1 MPLDTL
7 HPDGAAGLLDGLK
20 DQPLDPMLTLLKVLR
35 SDPRP
40 GKIDLGIGV
49 YRNDAGDTPVMRAV
63 KAAEQILID
72 TQETKSYVAA
82 EGDAG
87 FVSLLAPIVLGAD
100 MAASDLFS
108 GMQVPGGTG
117 ALRLALALVQRANP
131 AAKVWLGQPTWVNH
145 TSLVR
150 AVGLTPVD
158 YAFFDQA
165 TQTILFD
172 EMMTTLEAMQAG
184 DVLLL
189 HASCHNPTGA
199 EFTDDQ
205 WRAIGDLTVRKRV
218 LPLIDM
224 AYQGLG
230 RGLEE
235 DAANARA
242 LVARAPEALVCVSC
256 SKNFG
261 LYRDRVGALWVK
273 GVDAPAALRARAN
286 LTLIARSMWSMPP
299 DHGAAVVRI
308 ILSTPELKT
317 AWLSEL
323 DEVRTRINTIRARL
337 AQALPQLPGIAVQT
351 GMFSMMPIS
360 PENAVTLRNDH
371 AIYMIENG
379 RINIAGLNAGNIGRF
394 AAALT
399 PYLPKP

>member
-1 MPLDTL
+1 MPLDQL
-7 HPDGAAGLLDGLK
+7 RQDVAGGRLESLR
-20 DQPLDPMLTLLKVLR
+20 DQPLDPMLNLLQVLR

-49 YRNDAGDTPVMRAV
+49 YRNDAGETPVMRAV
-63 KAAEQILID
+63 KTAEHILVD
-72 TQETKSYVAA
+72 TQASKSYVAA

-108 GMQVPGGTG
+108 GMQAPGGTG
-117 ALRLALALVQRANP
+117 ALRLAISLVQKANP
-131 AAKVWLGQPTWVNH
+131 EARVWLGQPNWVNH
-145 TSLVR
+145 TSIVR
-150 AVGLTPVD
+150 AAGLTAID
-158 YAFFDQA
+158 YSFFDQA
-165 TQTILFD
+165 SQTILFD
-172 EMMTTLEAMQAG
+172 EMMTSFEAMRAG

-199 EFTDDQ
+199 EFTTDQ
-205 WRAIGDLTVRKRV
+205 WRAIGDLILRKGV
-218 LPLIDM
+218 LPLVDM

-242 LVARAPEALVCVSC
+242 LLARVPEALVCVSC

-273 GVDAPAALRARAN
+273 GASAQSALRARGN
-286 LTLIARSMWSMPP
+286 LILIARSMWSMPP

-308 ILSTPELKT
+308 ILSTPDLT
-317 AWLSEL
+317 TDWLSEL
-323 DEVRTRINTIRARL
+323 NDMRARINTIRAML
-337 AQALPQLPGIAVQT
+337 AEALPQLPGVASQT
-351 GMFSMMPIS
+351 GMFSMLPVS
-360 PENAVTLRNDH
+360 RENAVKLRDEH
-371 AIYMIENG
+371 GIYMIENG
-379 RINIAGLNAGNIGRF
+379 RINIAGLNDDNIDRF

-399 PYLPKP
+399 PCLP